1 LAVALGAGLLIGAER
16 ERRKLGGTLGHGIRT
31 FALAALAGAAGELVG
46 GTPLLAVVVGAFA
59 VLAAV
64 AYPRDANPPP
74 GLTTAA
80 ALIVTVLIGA
90 LAAQQPAVAA
100 GVAVTVTILLTLRE
114 RIHTFVDRVLSQT
127 ELDDLL
133 ILAAA
138 ALVVFPLLPDR
149 YLGPFGAL
157 NPRTIWRVVVLIMAI
172 QTGGYV
178 ATRALGPRFGLP
190 LAGFAC
196 GFVSSAATVAAMGAR
211 ARSQPA
217 LLGSATAGA
226 ALSTIATLTQ
236 TAVILGTTSPPVLM
250 RLAVPLACAGVAAS
264 VYGVIFTL
272 LALREPQPAE
282 IAAGRPVN
290 VRLALEFAALIA
302 VVLVASAALDAWFGR
317 NGVTLAALAAGFVD
331 AHAPSAAIASLV
343 AAGKIDAG
351 DALVPILGAASTNII
366 TRSVIA
372 FTTGGRAYAARI
384 VPGLLLSAAAAWS
397 GFLFVR

>member
-1 LAVALGAGLLIGAER
+1 MALGAGLLIGAER